1 MENQRNIHIISINL
15 RDKMEQYFEITILIM
30 IITLFIILASIVL
43 ASLWI
48 VLKNIEDKDTDYRK
62 PLNQFDN
69 YHIKTMTKV
78 DNLLEELFQQKFS
91 IDLGRSD
98 KELDDV
104 YLADVVEDF
113 IIEFESAIEDNIN
126 SQRFFIFPKER
137 EKELKTWAKFIP
149 NPANGGDDDFIIFDI
164 FRGEYTFGENGF
176 TPLCD
181 QKELNNYYRDKNLD
195 YIIKQPRN

>member
-1 MENQRNIHIISINL
+1 MEQYIGIILLIPIIILLIIIISIL
-15 RDKMEQYFEITILIM
+15 
-30 IITLFIILASIVL
+30 SI
-43 ASLWI
+43 SLWI
-48 VLKNIEDKDTDYRK
+48 VLKNTEETDYRK
-62 PLNQFDN
+62 SLNQFNN

-91 IDLGRSD
+91 IDLERFD

-149 NPANGGDDDFIIFDI
+149 NPANGGDDDFIVFDI

>member
-1 MENQRNIHIISINL
+1 MEVQLNILTIFINL
-15 RDKMEQYFEITILIM
+15 KNKMEQYIG
-30 IITLFIILASIVL
+30 IILLIPIIILLIIIISIL
-43 ASLWI
+43 SISLWI
-48 VLKNIEDKDTDYRK
+48 VLKNTEETDYRK
-62 PLNQFDN
+62 SLNQFNN

-91 IDLGRSD
+91 IDLGRFD

-149 NPANGGDDDFIIFDI
+149 NPANGGDDDFIVFDI